1 MKTLCCFIVLML
13 APFLAEGLGLL
24 QSNEVALATNY
35 AKSNFTAFTN
45 SINAANYS
53 FFGLQSQSDL
63 AQLTNDQPLV
73 VYTIQLNPLRNY
85 HPGDDRQA
93 LLERSSQVIIPLV
106 VGTNVRSSISFSL
119 NVTANTVSNVKFGR
133 RKLIREL
140 MATYRSI
147 DTHQVKADGA
157 PFAVEIPVFDIWL
170 IGYVNVQNE
179 LELIATIDL
188 PLRDMVVSRGER
200 ISEAAMFRMAIMA
213 QQYNGLPN

>member
-1 MKTLCCFIVLML
+1 
-13 APFLAEGLGLL
+13 
-24 QSNEVALATNY
+24 
-35 AKSNFTAFTN
+35 
-45 SINAANYS
+45 
-53 FFGLQSQSDL
+53 
-63 AQLTNDQPLV
+63 
-73 VYTIQLNPLRNY
+73 
-85 HPGDDRQA
+85 
-93 LLERSSQVIIPLV
+93 VIIPLV